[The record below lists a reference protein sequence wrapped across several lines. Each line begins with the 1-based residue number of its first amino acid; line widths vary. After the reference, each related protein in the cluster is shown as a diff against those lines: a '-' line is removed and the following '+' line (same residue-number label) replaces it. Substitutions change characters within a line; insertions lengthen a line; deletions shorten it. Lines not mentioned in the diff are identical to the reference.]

1 MQWPAHGSA
10 PPPDWSNNVSGR
22 LRACDSHRRLHLTEG
37 WEIAKASTPSD
48 IRWRQARVPGTVAGQ
63 LRDSGAWQP
72 DAAAPRFDADE
83 WWYRIRFAAEPVS
96 QGERVTLGF
105 DGLATLAQVHL
116 NGQLL
121 FDSTN
126 MFLEHRC
133 AVGTLLR
140 PENELMIRFSP
151 LDAFL
156 NIKRR
161 RPRWRT
167 PMVQHQQLRWVRTS
181 LLGRTPGWS
190 PPAAAV
196 GPWRPVWLERQ
207 RCVVIGEHQLRAH
220 VVGDAGR
227 LTLSCAV
234 SMLDD
239 TTLRSARLIA
249 KRNGRSAE
257 ANLNLHA
264 SRVEGELS
272 LPQADRW
279 WPHTHGVPALYEV
292 SLQLEVS
299 DSGGPSQI
307 IEADF
312 GRVGFRT
319 VRLDRESGRFALYVN
334 ERKVF
339 CRGAAWMPL
348 DCISLQATQTG
359 YREAIDRVREAGM
372 NMLRVAGPS
381 VYESDEFLDCCDSAG
396 ILLWQDFMFAN
407 MDYPAEDADF
417 ASSVRLE
424 ARQQLSRLQGRPA
437 LAMLCGNSEGAQQA
451 AMSGAPR
458 ECWAPP
464 LFEVEL
470 ASLAN
475 EVCPDVPYC
484 PSSTHGGAFPFQPNH
499 GVTSYYGVGAYF
511 KPLSDARRSEVRFA
525 SECLAFAN
533 IPEDETLALLAPGQA
548 LRCHHARWKERSP
561 RDLGAGWDFDD
572 VRDHYLS
579 RLFRV
584 DPLQLRYADHDR
596 YLRLGRATSGEVMAA
611 TFAEWRRSASSCS
624 GGLLWYLNDLW
635 PGAGWGVVDS
645 TGLPKAAYYY
655 LKRVL
660 QPLAVFVT
668 DEDCNGLL
676 IHIVNESSVAAR
688 VSLELQLFRLSTRI
702 GAPVGK
708 QLVLEPDS
716 TTQLDAI
723 DLCEGF
729 MDLSYSFRFGPPSYD
744 LLRVALSAD
753 ERAAPLAEAFHFPQG
768 LPNAVAADVGLS
780 ATAIPAGA
788 DWRLQIQCKGFAQSV
803 HIAAPGFVAE
813 DQYFHM
819 IPNSTRVLTLRPR
832 QELNKA
838 PEGTVHALN
847 AASPAVIAVTE

>member
-1 MQWPAHGSA
+1 
-10 PPPDWSNNVSGR
+10 VSGR
-22 LRACDSHRRLHLTEG
+22 LRTCDRDRRCLTEG
-37 WEIAKASTPSD
+37 WEVAKASAPD
-48 IRWRQARVPGTVAGQ
+48 VRWSQARVPGTVAGH
-63 LRDSGAWQP
+63 LRDTGAWNL
-72 DAAAPRFDADE
+72 DATLRLDADE
-83 WWYRIRFAAEPVS
+83 WWYRIRFAAEPVPS
-96 QGERVTLGF
+96 SERVILGF

-121 FDSTN
+121 LESTN

-133 AVGTLLR
+133 EVGTLLR
-140 PENELMIRFSP
+140 AENELMIRFSP

-156 NIKRR
+156 NVRRR

-196 GPWRPVWLERQ
+196 GPWRPVWLERPQ
-207 RCVVIGEHQLRAH
+207 WVDIGDHQLRAI
-220 VVGDAGR
+220 VAGDGGR
-227 LTLSCAV
+227 LTLSCAM
-234 SMLDD
+234 SMLDG
-239 TTLRSARLIA
+239 TTLKGARLIA
-249 KRNGRSAE
+249 TRNGRRAE

-264 SRVEGELS
+264 SRVEGELF
-272 LPQADRW
+272 LPQVDLW
-279 WPHTHGVPALYEV
+279 WPHTHGEPALYEI
-292 SLQLEVS
+292 SLQLELS
-299 DSGGPSQI
+299 DALGQSQVI
-307 IEADF
+307 DADF

-348 DCISLQATQTG
+348 DCISLQATHAG
-359 YREAIDRVREAGM
+359 NRDAIERVRQAGM
-372 NMLRVAGPS
+372 NMLRVAGPT

-396 ILLWQDFMFAN
+396 ILIWQDFMFAN
-407 MDYPAEDADF
+407 MDYPAEDSDF

-424 ARQQLSRLQGRPA
+424 ARQQLSRLQARPA
-437 LAMLCGNSEGAQQA
+437 LAVLCGNSEGAQQA
-451 AMSGAPR
+451 AMAGAAR
-458 ECWAPP
+458 DCWAPP

-470 ASLAN
+470 ASLSYEA
-475 EVCPDVPYC
+475 CPDVPYC

-511 KPLSDARRSEVRFA
+511 KPLSDARRSQVRFA

-548 LRCHHARWKERSP
+548 LRCHDARWKERSP

-611 TFAEWRRSASSCS
+611 TFAEWRRSASSC
-624 GGLLWYLNDLW
+624 GGALIWYLNDLW

-655 LKRVL
+655 IKRVL
-660 QPLAVFVT
+660 QPVAVFVT

-676 IHIVNESSVAAR
+676 VHIVNESLAAAR
-688 VSLELQLFRLSTRI
+688 VTLELQLFRLSARI
-702 GAPVGK
+702 GATTSR
-708 QLVLEPDS
+708 QLTLAPDS
-716 TTQLDAI
+716 TMQIDAV
-723 DLCEGF
+723 DLFEGF
-729 MDLSYSFRFGPPSYD
+729 TDLSYSFRFGPPSYD
-744 LLRVALSAD
+744 VLHVALLASD
-753 ERAAPLAEAFHFPQG
+753 GPAPLAEAFHFPQG
-768 LPNAVAADVGLS
+768 LPNAVGMDVGLA
-780 ATAIPAGA
+780 ATAIPAGT
-788 DWRLQIQCKGFAQSV
+788 DWRVQIQCKGFAQSV
-803 HIAAPGFVAE
+803 HVDAPGFVAD

-819 IPNSTRVLTLRPR
+819 IPNSSRVLTLRPR
-832 QELNKA
+832 RELNRA
-838 PEGTVHALN
+838 PEGMVHALN
-847 AASPAVIAVTE
+847 AASPAVMAVAR